1 MRQQSFRHRGE
12 KSGGIGGA
20 FLTILAVLVGGFL
33 VYQLILWFRS
43 SSAETEAVAA
53 ANADH
58 SVADSAALATADV
71 HSIATL
77 VTADGVHDGTV
88 ERSGTSE
95 KPVYHLFATLP
106 ILASGFSYEAWLVKD
121 GLADV
126 KSVGN
131 LEVRADGS
139 WVKEFT
145 TKDPKDYP
153 TIVIMIEPN
162 DGNTDPSGN
171 RIAEGRFN

>member
-1 MRQQSFRHRGE
+1 MRQQSFRHRGG
-12 KSGGIGGA
+12 KSGGIGGT
-20 FLTILAVLVGGFL
+20 FLILFAVLIGGFL
-33 VYQLILWFRS
+33 VYELILWFRS

-53 ANADH
+53 ASEDH
-58 SVADSAALATADV
+58 SVENSAALATADV
-71 HSIATL
+71 HSVATL
-77 VTADGVHDGTV
+77 VTADGIHDGTV

-95 KPVYHLFATLP
+95 KPAYHLLATLP

-131 LEVRADGS
+131 LEARADGS

-145 TKDPKDYP
+145 AKDPKDYP

-162 DGNTDPSGN
+162 DGNANPSGN
-171 RIAEGRFN
+171 RIAEGRFH